1 MHGEPITIK
10 NFVID
15 TIIIIVVIIMIIII
29 VIDNLKCNQYYLHFL
44 GDSTDVK
51 SEPASPDE
59 DSSRAHFG
67 KQASCYNI
75 FFFEMDW

>member
-1 MHGEPITIK
+1 MVFT
-10 NFVID
+10 F
-15 TIIIIVVIIMIIII
+15 
-29 VIDNLKCNQYYLHFL
+29 YLL

-67 KQASCYNI
+67 KQASYNNYSFFVCVWSGVVGETLDQEFFLSRPPKVI
-75 FFFEMDW
+75 FSLGFIGTRRVY

>member
-1 MHGEPITIK
+1 MVFT
-10 NFVID
+10 F
-15 TIIIIVVIIMIIII
+15 
-29 VIDNLKCNQYYLHFL
+29 YLL

-67 KQASCYNI
+67 KQASYNNYS
-75 FFFEMDW
+75 FFVCVCGVEW

>member
-1 MHGEPITIK
+1 MVFT
-10 NFVID
+10 F
-15 TIIIIVVIIMIIII
+15 
-29 VIDNLKCNQYYLHFL
+29 YLQ

-67 KQASCYNI
+67 KQANYNNMS
-75 FFFEMDW
+75 FFEMDWLERLVIKSSS